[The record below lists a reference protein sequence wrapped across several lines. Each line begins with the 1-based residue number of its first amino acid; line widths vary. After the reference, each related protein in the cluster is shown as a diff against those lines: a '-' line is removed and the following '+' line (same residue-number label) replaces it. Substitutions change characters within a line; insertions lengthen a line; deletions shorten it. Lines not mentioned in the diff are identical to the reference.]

1 LSNIYAKYAGILLL
15 VMYIDLYY
23 TNKMRGNID
32 PVDVYFIIHSLI
44 DIQVLSHF
52 DLLYAYH

>member
-1 LSNIYAKYAGILLL
+1 
-15 VMYIDLYY
+15 MYIDLYY